1 LRWQTTLQYS
11 KHLNL
16 RLNIWQHMRL
26 FFRFGQYL
34 TSPWMWSPDL
44 VPHTSMPLAL
54 KMPPPLVLLPGF
66 GSNSTMWFPNVGDFS
81 KTYRVYAV
89 DTIGQPGKSI
99 PSRTLSAS
107 NSNDWITEVLNELG
121 IKNTL
126 VAGISLGG
134 WLSMNYAF
142 HNPERVNRAVLID
155 PAATFARVSTT
166 FFWHS
171 LIPVMIHPTRL
182 GLTRYFRWLT
192 RGNVVNK
199 DFGEMMILGILNTR
213 PQQPVRATFFR
224 DDKLRQV
231 RVPVLLLI
239 GERSVIYAPKSVLRR
254 ATQLVPDIKAEII
267 PEASHG
273 LNMEQAELV
282 NRHIVQFLGQGR
294 NE

>member
-1 LRWQTTLQYS
+1 
-11 KHLNL
+11 
-16 RLNIWQHMRL
+16 
-26 FFRFGQYL
+26 
-34 TSPWMWSPDL
+34 
-44 VPHTSMPLAL
+44 
-54 KMPPPLVLLPGF
+54 
-66 GSNSTMWFPNVGDFS
+66 MWFPNVGDFS